1 MHQPCFVS
9 IRFSLVLDL
18 FVAASGFL
26 PPLGC
31 FCSHCACFFAGM
43 ETAALAAADLDPD
56 FVTDGSQV
64 LKRKTTASSGVDE
77 VCS

>member
-1 MHQPCFVS
+1 
-9 IRFSLVLDL
+9 
-18 FVAASGFL
+18 
-26 PPLGC
+26 
-31 FCSHCACFFAGM
+31 M

>member
-1 MHQPCFVS
+1 M
-9 IRFSLVLDL
+9 L
-18 FVAASGFL
+18 FVAAWLFAAAGL
-26 PPLGC
+26 LL
-31 FCSHCACFFAGM
+31 SHCACFFFAGM